1 MIISVILIFVFLL
14 ILADLFFLNYL
25 WMNFNNE
32 LFNIFNVLL
41 FALFL
46 VFIVLVFIVLAIIK
60 LYKLISEKNIKVF
73 LFGLVIILLI
83 GIGSFLTADTKEQEV
98 VGLTSI
104 SAKEKDEKG
113 NYYIVLNNLELKKF
127 VRIKCD
133 KEIFDNIETNR
144 DKLYTITYRFGYF
157 NNDYGNLGNIEE
169 YII

>member
-46 VFIVLVFIVLAIIK
+46 VFIVLAIIK

-83 GIGSFLTADTKEQEV
+83 GIGSFLTANTKEQEV

-113 NYYIVLNNLELKKF
+113 NYYIVLNNLELNVIKKYLT
-127 VRIKCD
+127 IS
-133 KEIFDNIETNR
+133 
-144 DKLYTITYRFGYF
+144 KLTAINYILLLIGLVISTMITG
-157 NNDYGNLGNIEE
+157 I
-169 YII
+169 

>member
-41 FALFL
+41 
-46 VFIVLVFIVLAIIK
+46 AIIK

-83 GIGSFLTADTKEQEV
+83 GIGSFLTANTKEQEV

-169 YII
+169 YKI

>member
-46 VFIVLVFIVLAIIK
+46 VFIVL
-60 LYKLISEKNIKVF
+60 
-73 LFGLVIILLI
+73 
-83 GIGSFLTADTKEQEV
+83 D
-98 VGLTSI
+98 
-104 SAKEKDEKG
+104 
-113 NYYIVLNNLELKKF
+113 NLELKKF

-169 YII
+169 YKI

>member
-32 LFNIFNVLL
+32 LFNIFNL
-41 FALFL
+41 FFFFFF
-46 VFIVLVFIVLAIIK
+46 FIVK

-83 GIGSFLTADTKEQEV
+83 GIGSFLTANTKEQEV

-144 DKLYTITYRFGYF
+144 DKLYTIPYRFGYF

-169 YII
+169 YKT

>member
-32 LFNIFNVLL
+32 LFNRFNVLL
-41 FALFL
+41 FALF
-46 VFIVLVFIVLAIIK
+46 LVFIVLAIIK

-83 GIGSFLTADTKEQEV
+83 GIGSFLTANTKEQEV

-169 YII
+169 YKT

>member
-46 VFIVLVFIVLAIIK
+46 VFIVLAIIK
-60 LYKLISEKNIKVF
+60 LYKLISEKNIKVY

-83 GIGSFLTADTKEQEV
+83 GIGSFLTANTKEQEV

-157 NNDYGNLGNIEE
+157 NNDYGYLGNIEE
-169 YII
+169 YKT

>member
-1 MIISVILIFVFLL
+1 M
-14 ILADLFFLNYL
+14 
-25 WMNFNNE
+25 
-32 LFNIFNVLL
+32 
-41 FALFL
+41 
-46 VFIVLVFIVLAIIK
+46 
-60 LYKLISEKNIKVF
+60 
-73 LFGLVIILLI
+73 FGLVIILLI
-83 GIGSFLTADTKEQEV
+83 GIGSFLTANTKEQEV

-169 YII
+169 YKT